1 MKYTVR
7 LLLTFLLTFHIVS
20 QNAKAQ
26 APKKLSAGEIQLALK
41 KLNVLG
47 SAMYLAAHPD
57 DENQVVIGYLSQVR
71 LMNTA
76 YLSLNRGSGGQNL
89 IGPEI
94 GVILG
99 VLRTQELLMARSVD
113 GSQQLFTRAND
124 FGYSK
129 SADETLN
136 VWDKDK
142 VLADVVWN
150 IRKFR
155 PDVIITRFPPDE
167 RAGHGHHTSSA
178 ILGIEAFKIAG
189 NPAYYPEQL
198 KYVEVWQP
206 KRIVFND
213 IAWFTENIEETAQKS
228 DSVFAIDC
236 GAYLPLLGKSVT
248 EIAAESRS
256 KHLCQGFGSTGTR
269 GSNLE
274 YFRHLAGEMAKDDL
288 FDGVNTSWGQV
299 KGGEKVSEL
308 LTQAYE
314 NFSPENPSG
323 IVPVLLEAY
332 EAIDKIDDPH
342 WKEVKQKELK
352 KVIQACLGLY
362 LEVRSGTNA
371 VNRGFRSAGRPK
383 EAEYWA
389 TPGETI
395 TLNVEAVN
403 RSPVHVMLDKVDFGS
418 AAEDTTLHTDLNNN
432 EALLFSTEVKL
443 PENLPNSGPY
453 WLRQPLDENFMY
465 VVEDQQMRG
474 LPQTPPPLQ
483 ATFSLKING
492 KPFDFT
498 TPVVYKRNDPDQG
511 EVYRPFEIT
520 PPVFLNIAEQVYVF
534 ADEQPKTVSVV
545 VRAGMENVKGTLQLA
560 LPEGWRTSPASVD
573 FSLDLKGSDQS
584 VSFSVHPPEAQSEGT
599 ITATATVNGKI
610 YTKSLTVIAYEHIPT
625 QTVFQAASAKVVKL
639 DIQKRGEMIGY
650 IMGAGDEVPIGL
662 RQIGYH
668 VTMLGEN
675 DIYPASLENFDAIIL
690 GIRAFNTVDRLRFQ
704 RNILMEYVKNGGT
717 LIVQY
722 NTSHLLVTENV
733 GPYPLKLSRDR
744 IADETAKVTFLE
756 PNHPVLNEPN
766 IITQADFS
774 GWVQER
780 GLYFPAEWD
789 EHYEAVLSLTDPGE
803 EDTPKKGS
811 LLVAKYGKGYYI
823 YTGLSFFRE
832 IPAGVPGAYRL
843 LTNLISIGKEESA
856 KGH

>member
-1 MKYTVR
+1 
-7 LLLTFLLTFHIVS
+7 
-20 QNAKAQ
+20 
-26 APKKLSAGEIQLALK
+26 
-41 KLNVLG
+41 
-47 SAMYLAAHPD
+47 
-57 DENQVVIGYLSQVR
+57 
-71 LMNTA
+71 MNTA

-94 GVILG
+94 GVLLG
-99 VLRTQELLMARSVD
+99 VLRTQELRMARSVD

-167 RAGHGHHTSSA
+167 RAGHGHHTASA

-189 NPAYYPEQL
+189 NPAYYPGQL

-228 DSVFAIDC
+228 DSVFAINC

-256 KHLCQGFGSTGTR
+256 KHLCQGFGATGTR
-269 GSNLE
+269 GTTLE

-288 FDGVNTSWGQV
+288 FDGVNTSWGRV
-299 KGGEKVSEL
+299 KGGEQVSKL

-314 NFSPENPSG
+314 NFSPVNPSA
-323 IVPVLLEAY
+323 IVPDLLAAY
-332 EAIDKIDDPH
+332 DAIDKIKDPY
-342 WKEVKQKELK
+342 WKEVKQAELK
-352 KVIQACLGLY
+352 KVIQACLGMY

-371 VNRGFRSAGRPK
+371 LSRGFRSAGSPK
-383 EAEYWA
+383 AAEYWA

-395 TLNVEAVN
+395 TLNVEAIN
-403 RSPVHVMLDKVDFGS
+403 RSPLPVHLEKVDFGS
-418 AAEDTTLHTDLNNN
+418 AAKDTIVNT
-432 EALLFSTEVKL
+432 KL
-443 PENLPNSGPY
+443 SENENLIFSATVTLPKNLSHSGPY
-453 WLRQPLDENFMY
+453 WLRQPLDSNFMY
-465 VVEDQQMRG
+465 VVDDQQTIG
-474 LPQTPPPLQ
+474 LPQTPAPVE
-483 ATFSLKING
+483 ATFSLNIAG
-492 KPFDFT
+492 KHIDFT
-498 TPVVYKRNDPDQG
+498 TPVVYKQNNPAKG
-511 EVYRPFEIT
+511 EEYRPFEIT
-520 PPVFLNIAEQVYVF
+520 PPVFLNMAEHVYVF

-560 LPEGWRTSPASVD
+560 LPKGWNTSPASAD
-573 FSLDLKGSDQS
+573 FSLDLKGSEQT
-584 VSFSVHPPEAQSEGT
+584 VNFSVHPPEAQSEGT
-599 ITATATVNGKI
+599 ITATATMNGK
-610 YTKSLTVIAYEHIPT
+610 TSDKSLTIIAYEHIPT
-625 QTVFQAASAKVVKL
+625 QTVLLPASAKVVKL
-639 DIQKRGEMIGY
+639 NIQKRGEMIGY

-675 DIYPASLENFDAIIL
+675 DIYPASLENLDAVML
-690 GIRAFNTVDRLRFQ
+690 GIRAFNTIDRLRYQ
-704 RNILMEYVKNGGT
+704 RNVLMDYVKNGGT

-722 NTSHLLVTENV
+722 NTAHQLVTQDL

-744 IADETAKVTFLE
+744 IADETAPVTFLK
-756 PNHPVLNEPN
+756 PNHPVLNQPN
-766 IITQADFS
+766 TITQADFS

-780 GLYFPAEWD
+780 GLYFPNEWD
-789 EHYEAVLSLTDPGE
+789 EHYDAILSLTDPGE
-803 EDTPKKGS
+803 EDKPKKGS